1 LHKTIALKKI
11 VIGAFIGFLTLYLL
25 PFAFLLSSKNNQKFV
40 YSTLLMSQLAD
51 SITQNAKTDQEKVLL
66 LYAYINEKI
75 KNPEASQLVIDQHP
89 FKVLKDAYGS
99 CDQQAHLLISLAAL
113 KGIEGR
119 IIFLLGADSISHHS
133 VAELKIDNNWAMFDP
148 FYDFVYPLENGEIA
162 SVAYLVENE
171 IEFKDLE
178 KITALEYA
186 KLFDKTYPFQVY
198 ERKPDDRKAVFV
210 KKLILFNNAIFGDLF
225 VKVWVGVYQ
234 HILKH

>member
-1 LHKTIALKKI
+1 LKKVFLAL
-11 VIGAFIGFLTLYLL
+11 VIGILVIYLL
-25 PFAFLLSSKNNQKFV
+25 PFALFFTSAQNQRFV
-40 YSTLLMSQLAD
+40 FNTLQMKQLAD
-51 SITQNAKTDQEKVLL
+51 SVSHDANSDKEISLL
-66 LYAYINEKI
+66 LYHYVNENI
-75 KNPEASQLVIDQHP
+75 KNPEAFQTVKDQHP
-89 FKVLKDAYGS
+89 FDVLTDAYGS

-133 VAELKIDNNWAMFDP
+133 VAELKIDKNWAMFDP
-148 FYDFVYPLENGEIA
+148 FYDFIYPLENGEIA

-171 IEFKDLE
+171 IEFQDLE
-178 KITALEYA
+178 KITAWEYA

-198 ERKPDDRKAVFV
+198 ERKPDDWKAVFV
-210 KKLILFNNAIFGDLF
+210 RKLILFNYAVFGDLF